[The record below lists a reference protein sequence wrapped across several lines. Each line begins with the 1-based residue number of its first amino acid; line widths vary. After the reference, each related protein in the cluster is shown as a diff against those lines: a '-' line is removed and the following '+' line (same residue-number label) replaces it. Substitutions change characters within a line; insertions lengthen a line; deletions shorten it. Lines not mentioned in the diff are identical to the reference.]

1 MEINTMRTRNTSS
14 SVSPQMSLI
23 SSYKFS
29 GGFCS
34 GCSDACAVFIII
46 LCKQT
51 NTQRILH
58 HLWFGNL
65 TVFSVKKKMC
75 SARHRWVIY
84 TTEMNG
90 KNTMWEVDGSMVPAE
105 WYDRQHL
112 YRINTDIYNTCS
124 NNTWSWNHLCFLVRI
139 RQIKDWTL
147 YHFYFRYT
155 VYDNRA
161 AANDYLHNRLVY
173 EMSKRSEIRKFKC
186 LRALKDVFS
195 LLILTNQ

>member
-1 MEINTMRTRNTSS
+1 METNTMRTRNTTSL
-14 SVSPQMSLI
+14 VSPQMSMI

-105 WYDRQHL
+105 WYDLQHL

-173 EMSKRSEIRKFKC
+173 EMSKRREIRKFKC

>member
-1 MEINTMRTRNTSS
+1 MRTRNTTSL
-14 SVSPQMSLI
+14 VSPQMSMI

-105 WYDRQHL
+105 WYDLQHL

-124 NNTWSWNHLCFLVRI
+124 NNTWSWNHLCFLGRI

-173 EMSKRSEIRKFKC
+173 EMSKRREIRKFKC